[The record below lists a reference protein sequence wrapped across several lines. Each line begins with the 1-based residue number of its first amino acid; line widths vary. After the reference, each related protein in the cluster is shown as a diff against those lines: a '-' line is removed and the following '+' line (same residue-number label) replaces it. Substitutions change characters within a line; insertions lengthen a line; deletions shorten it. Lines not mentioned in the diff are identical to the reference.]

1 MERKL
6 FEELTKSVKQAG
18 AIARGERKPARKHAY
33 SATRLQAIREKAEL
47 SQAQFARLL
56 NVSVRT
62 LQNWEQDRREPTGP
76 AKALL
81 RIVEQE
87 PELALRALGQSDS
100 PARVVRYATRSSV
113 RVGALKGQIP
123 AEVMDT
129 VEKPL
134 SKREVKRLFGGAIE
148 P

>member
-18 AIARGERKPARKHAY
+18 EIARGQRRPSRKFAY
-33 SATRLQAIREKAEL
+33 SPSRVQAVRERAEL

-62 LQNWEQDRREPTGP
+62 LQNWEQARREPTGP

-81 RIVEQE
+81 RIVEHE
-87 PELALRALGQSDS
+87 PALALRALMHTD
-100 PARVVRYATRSSV
+100 AA
-113 RVGALKGQIP
+113 
-123 AEVMDT
+123 
-129 VEKPL
+129 
-134 SKREVKRLFGGAIE
+134 
-148 P
+148 